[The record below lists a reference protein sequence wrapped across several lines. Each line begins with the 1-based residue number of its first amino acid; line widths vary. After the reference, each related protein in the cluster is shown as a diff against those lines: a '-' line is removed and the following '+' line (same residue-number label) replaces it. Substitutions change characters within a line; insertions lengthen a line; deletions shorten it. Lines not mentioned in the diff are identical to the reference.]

1 MFQENEQE
9 NCGERNELFSD
20 GHILLDNVRK
30 HNNYF
35 EVVKVEDRGTNPC
48 DVELPILKEDKF
60 TEPMIPGDSELFS
73 WGKFVSTISKV
84 QKQRI
89 WRVQNRYGYGRKL

>member
-1 MFQENEQE
+1 MFQENEHIE

-20 GHILLDNVRK
+20 GHNLLDNVRK

-73 WGKFVSTISKV
+73 WGKYHIKGSNITNLASA
-84 QKQRI
+84 KQV
-89 WRVQNRYGYGRKL
+89 WVW

>member
-1 MFQENEQE
+1 M
-9 NCGERNELFSD
+9 
-20 GHILLDNVRK
+20 LDNVRK

-60 TEPMIPGDSELFS
+60 TEPMIPGDSEIFS
-73 WGKFVSTISKV
+73 WGK
-84 QKQRI
+84 
-89 WRVQNRYGYGRKL
+89 

>member
-1 MFQENEQE
+1 MFQENEHIE
-9 NCGERNELFSD
+9 NCGERNELFND
-20 GHILLDNVRK
+20 GNILVNNVRK

-60 TEPMIPGDSELFS
+60 TEPMIPGDSEIFC
-73 WGKFVSTISKV
+73 WGKYYIKSSKNYV
-84 QKQRI
+84 TK
-89 WRVQNRYGYGRKL
+89 